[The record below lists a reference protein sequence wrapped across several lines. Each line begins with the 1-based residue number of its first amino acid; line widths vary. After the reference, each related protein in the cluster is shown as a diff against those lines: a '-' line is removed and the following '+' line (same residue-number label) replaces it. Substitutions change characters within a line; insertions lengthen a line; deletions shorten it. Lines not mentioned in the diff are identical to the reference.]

1 MSLNNLLKGVAM
13 KVVITK
19 PMCVLG
25 DNKDIVRF
33 EPSTPDNPF
42 VETSHAVYSRLKR
55 ANAVR
60 LYQEQFDEQKEE
72 TKIGE
77 QENTEIIAFDTNAA
91 EKLDKQKEDV
101 EINGK
106 EEIETIASEKP
117 KVVKASKPSTNST
130 KKA

>member
-1 MSLNNLLKGVAM
+1 M

-25 DNKDIVRF
+25 DNKDVIRF

-77 QENTEIIAFDTNAA
+77 QENTEIIVSDTDAA
-91 EKLDKQKEDV
+91 EKLDEQKEDT
-101 EINGK
+101 EIN
-106 EEIETIASEKP
+106 
-117 KVVKASKPSTNST
+117 
-130 KKA
+130 

>member
-1 MSLNNLLKGVAM
+1 M

-60 LYQEQFDEQKEE
+60 LCQEQFDEQKEE

-77 QENTEIIAFDTNAA
+77 QENTEIIVSDTDAA
-91 EKLDKQKEDV
+91 EKLDEQKEDT

-106 EEIETIASEKP
+106 EERETTVSEKSNVVKDSKSS
-117 KVVKASKPSTNST
+117 KVVKASKPSTDST

>member
-1 MSLNNLLKGVAM
+1 M
-13 KVVITK
+13 KAVITK

-91 EKLDKQKEDV
+91 EKLDKQQEDV
-101 EINGK
+101 EVNGK
-106 EEIETIASEKP
+106 EERETIASAKP
-117 KVVKASKPSTNST
+117 KAVKASKPSTDST